1 MNEVLTMD
9 QIEERYNGEWVLL
22 GDPEIDDHHA
32 VVRGRLIGHSPDRD
46 EIDRIDHELR
56 LRSAAILFIG
66 GPPDD
71 LVFVL

>member
-1 MNEVLTMD
+1 MNEVLTME
-9 QIEERYNGEWVLL
+9 QIEERYHGEWVLL
-22 GDPEIDDHHA
+22 GDPETDEHLA

-46 EIDRIDHELR
+46 EIDKIDEQLS
-56 LRSAAILFIG
+56 LRSAAVLFIG